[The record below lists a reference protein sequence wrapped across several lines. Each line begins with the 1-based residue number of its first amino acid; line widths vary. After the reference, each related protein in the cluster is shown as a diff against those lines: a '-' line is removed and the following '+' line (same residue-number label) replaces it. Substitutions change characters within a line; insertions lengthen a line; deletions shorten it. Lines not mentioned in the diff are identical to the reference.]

1 MDSDATG
8 RSLKAVMKELP
19 PELQAEVKDFAEFLL
34 EKKRHKGTRPL
45 SQNWAGSLRSY
56 RSQCTSLD
64 LQKKALEWRGV

>member
-34 EKKRHKGTRPL
+34 EKKRHKGTRAAQPEL
-45 SQNWAGSLRSY
+45 GWLPAQLPEPVY
-56 RSQCTSLD
+56 LP
-64 LQKKALEWRGV
+64 